1 MNTLIFEYRFEKGS
15 FPRPLS
21 DYAMTRVALY
31 LQDKHQL
38 KEELSLVQYAEKKG
52 FEAIW
57 HAESRLARDAI
68 TPLAAMAV
76 VTERIKLGT
85 GVINNWT
92 RNVALCAATFLTLD
106 ELSGG
111 RTLLGIGAWWDPLA
125 GKVGI
130 ERRKPIKAMR
140 EYCTVLQRLF
150 KMENVTFDGE
160 FVRVHDIRLDVVYG
174 DPNSPRKIPIFI
186 GATGWDM
193 IELTGEIADGL
204 LLNYLVSPEY
214 NKKALNHLEKGAKKG
229 RRNWQEI
236 DRPQLIVCSLDED
249 ADKALDAARPLVAQ
263 YLGQQ
268 PHIAKAS
275 GVSES
280 LIEEVKSTLG
290 GWPAKPGGLEK
301 AQPLIED
308 KLVRLIT
315 ASGTA
320 ADCLKKVDE
329 YKSTGCT
336 CPVLYPLGDN
346 VRAMIDAFEVPSS
359 RPGPLIA

>member
-1 MNTLIFEYRFEKGS
+1 MS
-15 FPRPLS
+15 
-21 DYAMTRVALY
+21 RVALY
-31 LQDKHQL
+31 LQDKHQVS
-38 KEELSLVQYAEKKG
+38 EELEFVQYAEKKG

-92 RNVALCAATFLTLD
+92 RNVGLCAATFLTLD

-111 RTLLGIGAWWDPLA
+111 RTLLGVGAWWDPLA
-125 GKVGI
+125 WKVGI
-130 ERRKPIKAMR
+130 ERKKPIKAMR

-150 KMENVTFDGE
+150 RMENVTFDGE
-160 FVRVHDIRLDVVYG
+160 FVKVRDIRLDIVYG
-174 DPNSPRKIPIFI
+174 DPNSPRRIPIYI

-214 NKKALNHLEKGAKKG
+214 NKVALDRLKVGAKKG
-229 RRNWQEI
+229 NRNWQEV
-236 DRPQLIVCSLDED
+236 DRPQLIVCSLDRD
-249 ADKALDAARPLVAQ
+249 ADRALDAARPLVAQ

-275 GVSES
+275 GVKES
-280 LIEEVKSTLG
+280 LIEEVKSALG

-301 AQPLIED
+301 AKQLIDD

-320 ADCLKKVDE
+320 EDCLKKVRE
-329 YKSTGCT
+329 YEDTGCT
-336 CPVLYPLGDN
+336 CPILYPLGDD
-346 VRAMIDAFEVPSS
+346 VRSMIDAFQVQPASF
-359 RPGPLIA
+359 GPLVA